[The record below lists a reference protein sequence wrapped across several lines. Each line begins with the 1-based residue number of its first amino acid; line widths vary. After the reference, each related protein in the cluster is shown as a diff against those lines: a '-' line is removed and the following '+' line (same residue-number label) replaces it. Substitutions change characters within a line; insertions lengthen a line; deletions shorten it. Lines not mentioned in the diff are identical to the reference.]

1 MIQLT
6 TIDLPATPPGTPGP
20 PLLADG
26 HGRSLD
32 ADARLLLE
40 VGPDHVERPASL
52 LPWRLQSGYDR
63 DPVTTPTRVAV
74 LDNGRL
80 RATFLLDWGGRLW
93 NLVDLATGRD
103 VLMQPDSL
111 QLANLALR
119 DAWFSGGV
127 EWNLGITGHWALTAS
142 PVSAAVLEVEGE
154 QVLRLWAYERMLELV
169 WRLDVWLPEGSDALY
184 VRPVV
189 HNPHDTDRPVYWWSN
204 IAVPQT
210 PGTRVLVD
218 ADSSFHYGPSRPLLR
233 ADVPEFEGVD
243 ITRPAL
249 AVDSADYFFDLDPA
263 LTHPWI
269 ASVEPDGSGF
279 RQAST
284 ALLRGRKLFVWGTGR
299 GGERWQG
306 WLNGTGRYAEIQ
318 AGVARTQFEHL
329 RLAPG
334 ARWAWTESYEPLTL
348 SEADAAAPFADAVA
362 AAAPDAERRG
372 GIDRA
377 EAFLARVAELG
388 VPGGWV
394 PAHGGAEQAGWGG
407 VAVALRDLPADPAT
421 PFPLASR
428 QADSTFGTEQRL
440 WLRAG
445 AGDFGAYLAATTL
458 TGEGWLRRLRALAAE
473 PGRDAEPGLSGS
485 GRAMVLAQ
493 WGFAEWAAGHP
504 DAARAAWEASRA
516 LRPSAPVARALALTG
531 DPASAD
537 RLDLLAEATR
547 LDPGDAGVALE
558 YAAALVAAGRYEA
571 ARGVLAERAGQDGG
585 GALAPRI
592 AYLTAAAAVGMGDAE
607 TARRILSG
615 PLVVPDLREGEVSLG
630 TLWDAYQRLIGSAE
644 PLPEAY
650 DFRMHVTE
658 PPERSASA
666 PQPPA

>member
-6 TIDLPATPPGTPGP
+6 TIDLPATPPGPPGP

-26 HGRSLD
+26 DGRGLD
-32 ADARLLLE
+32 ADARVLLD
-40 VGPDHVERPASL
+40 VGPDHLERPASL

-63 DPVTTPTRVAV
+63 APVTTPTRVAV

-103 VLMQPDSL
+103 VLMQPDTL

-127 EWNLGITGHWALTAS
+127 EWNLGITGHWALTSS
-142 PVSAAVLEVEGE
+142 PISAAVLDVEGA
-154 QVLRLWAYERMLELV
+154 QVLRMWAYERMLELV
-169 WRLDVWLPEGSDALY
+169 WRMDVWLPEDSDALY

-189 HNPHDTDRPVYWWSN
+189 HNPHATDRPVYWWSN

-210 PGTRVLVD
+210 PATRVLVD
-218 ADSSFHYGPSRPLLR
+218 ADSSFHFGPSRPLLR

-249 AVDSADYFFDLDPA
+249 AVDSADYFFALDPA

-269 ASVEPDGSGF
+269 ASVEPDGTGL

-284 ALLRGRKLFVWGTGR
+284 GRLRGRKLFVWGTGR

-318 AGVARTQFEHL
+318 AGIARTQFEHL
-329 RLAPG
+329 RLPPG
-334 ARWAWTESYEPLTL
+334 ERWAWTESYEPLSLTGT
-348 SEADAAAPFADAVA
+348 DAAAPFAEAVA
-362 AAAPDAERRG
+362 AAAPDAERRAAL
-372 GIDRA
+372 DRA
-377 EAFLARVAELG
+377 DALLARVAEAPVPEGWG
-388 VPGGWV
+388 V
-394 PAHGGAEQAGWGG
+394 AHGGAEQAGWGG
-407 VAVALRDLPADPAT
+407 VAVALRDLPADPTT
-421 PFPLASR
+421 PFPVASR
-428 QADSTFGTEQRL
+428 QADSPFGAEQRL

-445 AGDFGAYLAATTL
+445 AGDFGAHLAATTL

-473 PGRDAEPGLSGS
+473 PGRDTEPGRSIS

-493 WGFAEWAAGHP
+493 WGFAEWAAGHA

-516 LRPSAPVARALALTG
+516 LRPSASVARALALSS
-531 DPASAD
+531 DEASPA

-547 LDPGDAGVALE
+547 LDPGDCGVALE
-558 YAAALVAAGRYEA
+558 HAAALVDAGQHEA
-571 ARGVLAERAGQDGG
+571 ARAVLDGLGARREVRDGG
-585 GALAPRI
+585 SLAPRI
-592 AYLTAAAAVGMGDAE
+592 AYLTAAAAVGLGDAA

-615 PLVVPDLREGEVSLG
+615 PLVVPDLREGEVSLDA
-630 TLWDAYQRLIGSAE
+630 LWDAYQRLIGCDE

-650 DFRMHVTE
+650 DFRMHV
-658 PPERSASA
+658 ERT